1 MNVRKLQIENETL
14 RTEQSKSM
22 DKIKEMNRILNF
34 EKVNLESSKQNNMNK
49 MQDKVEELE
58 RKLKMQQNHNTII
71 RDKDQGQDLMTK
83 KDKKMVNQDL
93 YDEDFTNLIHK
104 PSISE
109 SKVSEDDTN
118 EFLLI
123 DDDKLDS
130 FVIQPK
136 SNLKLEL
143 KDIQENKS

>member
-104 PSISE
+104 PCISE